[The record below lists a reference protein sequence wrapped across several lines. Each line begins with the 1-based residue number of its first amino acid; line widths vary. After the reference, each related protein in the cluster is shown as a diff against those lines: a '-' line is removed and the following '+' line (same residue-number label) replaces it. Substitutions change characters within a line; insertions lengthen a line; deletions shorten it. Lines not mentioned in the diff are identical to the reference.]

1 MAVEGKSPVAEPAVM
16 RRPASA
22 GKTGGKSCAKKSGV
36 VPKVKST
43 ARKASTVSAVQ
54 VRYEKLLAKP
64 TKVARPCQS
73 DKPTAHAGGKIYYSK
88 AENTYRV
95 KARSKDRV
103 DVKVRANFDDRK
115 LMRERFLVCC
125 AMIENDKRSVHA

>member
-1 MAVEGKSPVAEPAVM
+1 MK
-16 RRPASA
+16 RPASA
-22 GKTGGKSCAKKSGV
+22 VNAGCKRGATKTIVAPKAKSKA
-36 VPKVKST
+36 VK
-43 ARKASTVSAVQ
+43 AE
-54 VRYEKLLAKP
+54 EKYRMLLAMP
-64 TKVARPCQS
+64 VKVARPCQS